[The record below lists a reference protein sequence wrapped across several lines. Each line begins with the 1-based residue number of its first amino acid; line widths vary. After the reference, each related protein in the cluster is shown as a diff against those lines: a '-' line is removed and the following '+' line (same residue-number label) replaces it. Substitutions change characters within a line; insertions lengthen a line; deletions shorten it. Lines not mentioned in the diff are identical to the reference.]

1 MISIR
6 GSLLMFP
13 CSQHLCVTPRAAN
26 FRSSSLRK
34 QILDIPTTLRN
45 TTPTTYHERRQH
57 VLPLRLLGTPHSIM
71 PAPMRT
77 LTVSS
82 AGRLPDPPPAP
93 QSSPLASLRR
103 SAEVLPLHR
112 SPLSNRQGRCFCAC
126 GAVHEGHPRD
136 SSVRLLARCDPDPWP
151 PGRQPAKVH
160 CVQRA

>member
-1 MISIR
+1 
-6 GSLLMFP
+6 MFP

-26 FRSSSLRK
+26 FGKLQVLESRSSTF
-34 QILDIPTTLRN
+34 QQPYETQHHTTH
-45 TTPTTYHERRQH
+45 HERRQH

-93 QSSPLASLRR
+93 QPSPLASLRC

-112 SPLSNRQGRCFCAC
+112 SPLSNRQGRRFCAR

-151 PGRQPAKVH
+151 SGCQPAKVH
-160 CVQRA
+160 GVQCA